1 MLWTAVLG
9 TLALLS
15 LALTLWQLGVGLRF
29 PLHRRSGGGGLA
41 PPVTLLKPL
50 KGCDAET
57 AACLESWLRQDYP
70 AEVQV
75 LFGVASPDDPAGAVV
90 RSLLAAHPNRDAQL
104 VVCGESLGPNA
115 KVSTLIQ
122 LERLARHD
130 LLVVSDADVWAPPDL
145 LREVVNPLSRPET
158 GLVNCLYRLGNPVG
172 LAMRLE
178 ALGVNADFWSQVL
191 QARSLKPLDFALGA
205 VMATT
210 RQALAGIGGFQALVD
225 CLADDYQLGHRI
237 AKLGRRIELCPVVG
251 ECRSAPATWHEVWSH
266 QVRWART
273 IRACQPA
280 PYFFSILGNATLWP
294 LLWLAGHPTAA
305 TATAAGVCLLVRMS
319 GALALA
325 GKMDGISS
333 LTPLVL
339 APLKDLLQVV
349 VWASAFAG
357 RRVTWRGEQHR
368 VLSGGKLVSVN

>member
-1 MLWTAVLG
+1 
-9 TLALLS
+9 LLS

-29 PLHRRSGGGGLA
+29 PLHRRSGGGA
-41 PPVTLLKPL
+41 FTPPVTLLKPL

-70 AEVQV
+70 AEIQV

-90 RSLLAAHPNRDAQL
+90 RRLLAAHPNRDAQL

-115 KVSTLIQ
+115 KVSTLTQ

-158 GLVNCLYRLGNPVG
+158 GLVTCFYRLANTAG

-191 QARSLKPLDFALGA
+191 QARNLKPLDFALGA

-210 RQALAGIGGFQALVD
+210 RPALAGIGGFQALVD
-225 CLADDYQLGHRI
+225 WLADDYQLGHRI
-237 AKLGRRIELCPVVG
+237 AKLGRRIELCPVVV
-251 ECRSAPATWHEVWSH
+251 ECRSAPATWRDVWSH

-294 LLWLAGHPTAA
+294 LLWLASHPTLA
-305 TATAAGVCLLVRMS
+305 TATAAGVCLLVRMC

-368 VLSGGKLVSVN
+368 VLSGGRLESVN